1 MSVAFHHR
9 MRTQYI
15 SPTYNHHHYG
25 FAIHAFGQF
34 ERNTTCIAPIELR
47 IPNHEPTTYFDVIT
61 FTKDTYHIAVIAI
74 IAINMSA
81 PSREQCMAAPTP
93 GRFVSDVN
101 RIGPDGRILPAGAA
115 FAAAAAA
122 AAAEQEA
129 RRRADDQTFATAAA
143 VSREVERE
151 NAGEKKSLLR
161 RVGSKI
167 ASVFKRD
174 QEKMN

>member
-1 MSVAFHHR
+1 MSLAFHHR

-15 SPTYNHHHYG
+15 SPTFNLHHYA
-25 FAIHAFGQF
+25 FAVHAYGQF
-34 ERNTTCIAPIELR
+34 ERNTTCIAPIELK
-47 IPNHEPTTYFDVIT
+47 IPNHEPTTYFDVVT

-101 RIGPDGRILPAGAA
+101 RIGPHGRVLPAGAA
-115 FAAAAAA
+115 FAAI

-129 RRRADDQTFATAAA
+129 RRRADDQTFATATA

-151 NAGEKKSLLR
+151 DAGEKKSLLR

>member
-1 MSVAFHHR
+1 MSLAFHHR

-15 SPTYNHHHYG
+15 SPTFNHHHYA

-34 ERNTTCIAPIELR
+34 ERNTTCIAPIELK
-47 IPNHEPTTYFDVIT
+47 IPNHEPSTYFDVVT

-101 RIGPDGRILPAGAA
+101 RIGPHGRVLPAGAA
-115 FAAAAAA
+115 YAATA

-129 RRRADDQTFATAAA
+129 RRRADDETFSTAAA
-143 VSREVERE
+143 ASREVERE
-151 NAGEKKSLLR
+151 HAGEKKSLLR

>member
-1 MSVAFHHR
+1 MAAVSHHHVRTRSMSSTR
-9 MRTQYI
+9 
-15 SPTYNHHHYG
+15 NHHHYR
-25 FAIHAFGQF
+25 FSIQLFGDFQ
-34 ERNTTCIAPIELR
+34 RNTTCIAPIELK
-47 IPNHEPTTYFDVIT
+47 IPNHEPSTYFDVIT

-93 GRFVSDVN
+93 GRFVADVN
-101 RIGPDGRILPAGAA
+101 RIGPDGRVLPAGAA
-115 FAAAAAA
+115 LAATA

-143 VSREVERE
+143 VSREGERE

-161 RVGSKI
+161 RVVSKI